1 MLNLMP
7 GSRPYYYI
15 MATPLSLKKELFE
28 MVFSNRIHP
37 AVERTIK
44 FTTKELSEAMSVVQS
59 HRSRGRHVIEF

>member
-1 MLNLMP
+1 
-7 GSRPYYYI
+7 
-15 MATPLSLKKELFE
+15 MAAPLSLKKELFE